1 MGKNTTKTVLKIRYR
16 KPGKT
21 FGVIFSFS
29 RNSGRK
35 KLKGRVL
42 SVRKLSKEQ
51 IDRVG
56 EFLPFD
62 PEALVKELKEESSRG
77 RQNAT
82 I

>member
-1 MGKNTTKTVLKIRYR
+1 VGKNTTKTVLKIRYR

-21 FGVIFSFS
+21 FGVKFSFS
-29 RNSGRK
+29 RNGGK
-35 KLKGRVL
+35 KLHGRIL
-42 SVRKLSKEQ
+42 SMRKLSKEQ

-62 PEALVKELKEESSRG
+62 PDELLRELREESLKA